1 MNFTVMAQAGKAAPA
16 SGGLISF
23 APFVLIIVIFYFLII
38 RPQQKKEKERKRMIN
53 ELRVGDKVLTI
64 GGIQGVITGIRENED
79 IVTVK
84 ISDNAKVDFIRSAI
98 QNKVLPPSANDRNK
112 AKK

>member
-1 MNFTVMAQAGKAAPA
+1 MAQAGKTAPA

-23 APFVLIIVIFYFLII
+23 APFILIIVIFYFLII

-53 ELRVGDKVLTI
+53 ELRVGDKVVTI
-64 GGIQGVITGIRENED
+64 GGMHGVITGIKENED

-84 ISDNAKVDFIRSAI
+84 ISDNAKADFVRSAI
-98 QNKVLPPSANDRNK
+98 QNKVLPPSANDR
-112 AKK
+112 KKVKK